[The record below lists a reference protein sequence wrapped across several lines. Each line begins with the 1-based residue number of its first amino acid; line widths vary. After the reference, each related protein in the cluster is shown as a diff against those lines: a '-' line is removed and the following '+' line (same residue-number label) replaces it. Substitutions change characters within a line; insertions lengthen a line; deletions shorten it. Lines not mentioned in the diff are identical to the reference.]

1 MLDFSV
7 RASPSLRNP
16 TSFYANRYFSVNYCR
31 LLLQFAKKNNFLLAA
46 KFRHDEKSGEREFF
60 ETLRLKVSS
69 LCSSPSQAESKTIR
83 LCVLFKSCK
92 IFFNTSIVNAKK
104 FSRTGTHVRVI
115 MLSFRALAVD
125 KLKNRVINGLSFYQ
139 AIHYLK

>member
-1 MLDFSV
+1 M
-7 RASPSLRNP
+7 
-16 TSFYANRYFSVNYCR
+16 T
-31 LLLQFAKKNNFLLAA
+31 KKA
-46 KFRHDEKSGEREFF
+46 ESESFF

-115 MLSFRALAVD
+115 MLSFRPLAVEE
-125 KLKNRVINGLSFYQ
+125 LKNRVINGLSFYQ
-139 AIHYLK
+139 AIHHLK